1 MEKLGKSIKA
11 FREAQGLTIE
21 QLADTLSVNKQE
33 LEYIETLEDEKS
45 IVDGS
50 FLLRLYGGGCRRS
63 VVPGFL
69 PGFLSDCLPGAIS
82 GAISC
87 AMSIITACSA
97 QHRSPLLSLLLSPKY
112 CI

>member
-45 IVDGS
+45 FV
-50 FLLRLYGGGCRRS
+50 
-63 VVPGFL
+63 
-69 PGFLSDCLPGAIS
+69 A
-82 GAISC
+82 
-87 AMSIITACSA
+87 
-97 QHRSPLLSLLLSPKY
+97 
-112 CI
+112 

>member
-50 FLLRLYGGGCRRS
+50 FLSEAASSQLNKTLKK
-63 VVPGFL
+63 VKDWV
-69 PGFLSDCLPGAIS
+69 DNI
-82 GAISC
+82 
-87 AMSIITACSA
+87 
-97 QHRSPLLSLLLSPKY
+97 
-112 CI
+112 